1 MLKNVNKR
9 ENLRLEI
16 LNVYNSSLE
25 IKLKFKNNWKQ
36 LLVKYSCKE
45 FLPSLSLV
53 TVCVAVFIFFPTLS

>member
-36 LLVKYSCKE
+36 
-45 FLPSLSLV
+45 
-53 TVCVAVFIFFPTLS
+53 T